1 MRRRRVLVIGR
12 AWGYYGIAIVWRID
26 PSHVTSTSLL
36 VFVMTVIVVSRVH
49 LIARKGWMGETL
61 LVGMVCRIRSRE
73 MGHVVVMLWGW
84 NLFWKMRWSW
94 TSTARN
100 GWNWARWR
108 LAVPMWNRAFR
119 LPHYAIVLWVGTN
132 RQPQS
137 LMIIIIRDL
146 QVLHCMKERRG
157 LAMTLVI
164 SKLILVVLR
173 LLLKIQLRLHW
184 AIGTWNMHLWT
195 VDVMSSCR
203 VAEEDPVAQIMECF
217 PQYIS
222 TEFSIRSM
230 RRTVFTNN

>member
-36 VFVMTVIVVSRVH
+36 VFEMTVIVVSRVH

-61 LVGMVCRIRSRE
+61 LVWMVCRIRSRE

-108 LAVPMWNRAFR
+108 LAVCKINEEKSE
-119 LPHYAIVLWVGTN
+119 LCKHYFSQSKQIKKCLHLLYDISRGTYSYVKQGFQTASLCNCSVSGNWQAASIVDDHHNKRSSSPPLHEGKARIGN
-132 RQPQS
+132 
-137 LMIIIIRDL
+137 DL
-146 QVLHCMKERRG
+146 G
-157 LAMTLVI
+157 N
-164 SKLILVVLR
+164 S
-173 LLLKIQLRLHW
+173 
-184 AIGTWNMHLWT
+184 
-195 VDVMSSCR
+195 
-203 VAEEDPVAQIMECF
+203 
-217 PQYIS
+217 
-222 TEFSIRSM
+222 
-230 RRTVFTNN
+230 

>member
-36 VFVMTVIVVSRVH
+36 VFEMTVIVVSRVH

-108 LAVPMWNRAFR
+108 LAVCKINEEKSELCKHYFSQSKQIKKCLHLLLGEELTPMWNRAFR
-119 LPHYAIVLWVGTN
+119 LPHYAIVLWVGTD

-173 LLLKIQLRLHW
+173 LLLKIELKL
-184 AIGTWNMHLWT
+184 
-195 VDVMSSCR
+195 
-203 VAEEDPVAQIMECF
+203 
-217 PQYIS
+217 
-222 TEFSIRSM
+222 
-230 RRTVFTNN
+230 TNKKYKGYFKKAKGR